1 LPFLAE
7 IRVYGRRFLIFPH
20 PSGANR
26 WWNERQNERRAREL
40 LQRFLRGESVPAGF
54 RSTRRSTRN
63 RSQTKSTGM
72 SANGARG
79 MISTRKPSRNS
90 RRSPR
95 SKNSQRRSRVT
106 SRRNL
111 S

>member
-20 PSGANR
+20 PSAANR

-40 LQRFLRGESVPAGF
+40 LQGFLRGESVPAGF
-54 RSTRRSTRN
+54 RRSRRSTRKWSQA
-63 RSQTKSTGM
+63 RSTDT
-72 SANGARG
+72 SANGAS
-79 MISTRKPSRNS
+79 STIPTPKPSRNS
-90 RRSPR
+90 RSSPR
-95 SKNSQRRSRVT
+95 AKNRQRRSRVT